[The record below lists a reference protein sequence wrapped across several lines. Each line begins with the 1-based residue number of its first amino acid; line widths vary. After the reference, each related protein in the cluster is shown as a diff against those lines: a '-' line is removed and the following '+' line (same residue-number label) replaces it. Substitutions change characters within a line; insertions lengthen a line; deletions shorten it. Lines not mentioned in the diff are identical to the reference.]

1 MIMNIY
7 MFKYDCPT
15 WYGYFRSS
23 GISQIQVNEDLSE
36 EKIINIA
43 KRNANNRTGSSNCN
57 IQLLQQFEL
66 SIKSVKNFSGLAT
79 IPISIETKSSNINN

>member
-1 MIMNIY
+1 
-7 MFKYDCPT
+7 MFKYDCPI
-15 WYGYFRSS
+15 WYGYIRSS
-23 GISQIQVNEDLSE
+23 GISQIQVNEDLPE

-43 KRNANNRTGSSNCN
+43 KRSSNSKIGSSNCN

-79 IPISIETKSSNINN
+79 IPITIETKSSNINN

>member
-1 MIMNIY
+1 

-15 WYGYFRSS
+15 MYGYYRQT
-23 GISQIQVNEDLSE
+23 GISQIQVDQELSE

-43 KRNANNRTGSSNCN
+43 KKSSNNKTGSSNCN

-66 SIKSVKNFSGLAT
+66 SIKSIKNFSGLAT
-79 IPISIETKSSNINN
+79 IPITIETNSNTNI